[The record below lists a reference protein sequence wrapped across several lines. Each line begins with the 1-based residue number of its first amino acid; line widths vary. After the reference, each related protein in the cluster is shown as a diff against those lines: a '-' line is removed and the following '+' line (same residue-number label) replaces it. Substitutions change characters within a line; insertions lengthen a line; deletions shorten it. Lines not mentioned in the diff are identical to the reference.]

1 MLRVFT
7 ALILAVKFG
16 ASSILENQLIQI
28 LYIMSETNKC
38 QFLQKVCN
46 QFSCTLQKANKKALI
61 SESLKIF

>member
-46 QFSCTLQKANKKALI
+46 LFSRTLQKANKKALI
-61 SESLKIF
+61 PESLKIF

>member
-28 LYIMSETNKC
+28 LYIMSETNKY
-38 QFLQKVCN
+38 QFVQNVCKPIFLYASKSKQKSSH
-46 QFSCTLQKANKKALI
+46 F
-61 SESLKIF
+61 